1 MADLV
6 RAKFLCIL
14 VAQAIPAIEVYAATV
29 SQGSAMGAAMSIHR
43 FQNRNAHSIKN
54 ISLVKYSA

>member
-43 FQNRNAHSIKN
+43 F
-54 ISLVKYSA
+54 